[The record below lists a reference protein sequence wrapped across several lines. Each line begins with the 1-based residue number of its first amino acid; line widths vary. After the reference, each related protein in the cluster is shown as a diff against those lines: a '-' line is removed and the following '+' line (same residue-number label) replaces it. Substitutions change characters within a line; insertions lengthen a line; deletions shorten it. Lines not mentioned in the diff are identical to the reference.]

1 MSKTQYTDSQVI
13 EMINQGGQ
21 SRNEALRFIYTRFRN
36 SAKAIIVAAGANAPD
51 ADDAIQEAIVVLDNS
66 IRNGKYEQTGS
77 LKNYF
82 IGICK
87 GRLYSNK
94 RSTKRI
100 NWTDDNLKMDGIETE
115 EPETLMLKEEEKTML
130 NDILNR
136 LDEKCRAVLRLYKL
150 SYTMSEIAVE
160 TDLSNANNVR
170 QWVFKCRK
178 RLVKLASQNPSFINY
193 FKGIK

>member
-1 MSKTQYTDSQVI
+1 MSKAEYTDNQVI
-13 EMINQGGQ
+13 EMIKQGGHR
-21 SRNEALRFIYTRFRN
+21 RNEALRFIYTRFRN
-36 SAKAIIVAAGANAPD
+36 SAKAIMVAAGANAPD

-66 IRNGKYEQTGS
+66 IRNGKYQQNSS

-100 NWTDDNLKMDGIETE
+100 NWTDDNLKMDGIETQQ
-115 EPETLMLKEEEKTML
+115 PETLMLEEEEKSIL
-130 NDILNR
+130 HDILNL
-136 LDEKCRAVLRLYKL
+136 LDEKCRDVLRLYKL
-150 SYTMSEIAVE
+150 SYSMSEIAEE
-160 TDLSNANNVR
+160 TDLGNANNVR

-193 FKGIK
+193 FK